1 MGIIL
6 EVIKLN
12 KHFGG
17 LAAISEL
24 DLNVRDREILGLIG
38 PNGAGKTTLFNVI
51 SGFFPPTNGKV
62 IFNGQDITWLKAHE
76 IAHLGISRTF
86 QATNL
91 FMRISVLENVFTGYH
106 LSYKT
111 NRLKRILRT
120 PAALKEEESL
130 RRKALDVLEFMGL
143 TPLKDELAANL
154 PHGHQRILGV
164 CMALATP
171 PKMLLLDE
179 PVTGMN
185 ATETQNM
192 IDLIRQIREKGIT
205 IVLVEHDMKAV
216 MNLCD
221 RIVVLNY
228 GQKIAEGLPEE
239 IRENKEVIEAYLGR
253 ERKK

>member
-1 MGIIL
+1 MRMIL
-6 EVIKLN
+6 EVKKLN
-12 KHFGG
+12 KYFGG

-24 DLNVRDREILGLIG
+24 DLNVVDTEILGLIG

-51 SGFFPPTNGKV
+51 SGFFPLTNGKV
-62 IFNGQDITWLKAHE
+62 TFDGQDITWLRAHE
-76 IAHLGISRTF
+76 IARLGISRTF

-91 FMRISVLENVFTGYH
+91 FMRLSVLDNVFTGYH

-120 PAALKEEESL
+120 PTAVKEEKLL
-130 RRKALDVLEFMGL
+130 RQKALEILEFMGL
-143 TPLKDELAANL
+143 IPLKDEIAANL

-164 CMALATP
+164 CMALATH
-171 PKMLLLDE
+171 PKLLLLDE

-192 IDLIRQIREKGIT
+192 INLIRQIRERGIT

>member
-1 MGIIL
+1 
-6 EVIKLN
+6 
-12 KHFGG
+12 
-17 LAAISEL
+17 
-24 DLNVRDREILGLIG
+24 
-38 PNGAGKTTLFNVI
+38 
-51 SGFFPPTNGKV
+51 
-62 IFNGQDITWLKAHE
+62 
-76 IAHLGISRTF
+76 
-86 QATNL
+86 
-91 FMRISVLENVFTGYH
+91 
-106 LSYKT
+106 
-111 NRLKRILRT
+111 LKRILRT
-120 PAALKEEESL
+120 PTALREEELL
-130 RRKALDVLEFMGL
+130 RQKATEILEFMGL
-143 TPLKDELAANL
+143 IPQKDEIAANL

-164 CMALATP
+164 CMALATH
-171 PKMLLLDE
+171 PKLLLLDE

-192 IDLIRQIREKGIT
+192 INLIKQIRERGIT

>member
-1 MGIIL
+1 MGTIL
-6 EVIKLN
+6 EVKKLN

-24 DLNVRDREILGLIG
+24 DLNVIDTEILGLIG

-51 SGFFPPTNGKV
+51 SGFFPPTSGKV
-62 IFNGQDITWLKAHE
+62 IFNDLDITWLKAHE

-111 NRLKRILRT
+111 NILKRILRT
-120 PAALKEEESL
+120 PTALKEEELL
-130 RRKALDVLEFMGL
+130 RKKAIEVLEFMGL

-171 PKMLLLDE
+171 PKLLLLDE

-185 ATETQNM
+185 PTETQNM
-192 IDLIRQIREKGIT
+192 IDLIRQIRERGIT

-216 MNLCD
+216 MDLCD

-239 IRENKEVIEAYLGR
+239 IRENQEVIEAYLGR

>member
-1 MGIIL
+1 MGNIL
-6 EVIKLN
+6 EVKKLS
-12 KHFGG
+12 KQFGG
-17 LAAISEL
+17 LAAISGL
-24 DLNVRDREILGLIG
+24 DLNVRDTEILGLIG

-51 SGFFPPTNGKV
+51 SGFFPPTSGKV
-62 IFNGQDITWLKAHE
+62 IFKGKDITWLKAHE

-91 FMRISVLENVFTGYH
+91 FMKISVLENVFTGYH
-106 LSYKT
+106 LSYKA
-111 NRLKRILRT
+111 NKLKRILRT
-120 PAALKEEESL
+120 PTALKEEELL
-130 RRKALDVLEFMGL
+130 RQKAIEVLEFMGL
-143 TPLKDELAANL
+143 TPLINELAANL
-154 PHGHQRILGV
+154 PHGHQKILGI
-164 CMALATP
+164 CLALATN
-171 PKMLLLDE
+171 PKLLLLDE

-192 IDLIRQIREKGIT
+192 INLIRQIRERNIT

>member
-1 MGIIL
+1 MNIIL
-6 EVIKLN
+6 EVKKLN
-12 KHFGG
+12 KYFGG

-24 DLNVRDREILGLIG
+24 DLNVIDTEILGLIG
-38 PNGAGKTTLFNVI
+38 PNGAGKTTLFNLI
-51 SGFFPPTNGKV
+51 SGFFPPTSGKV
-62 IFNGQDITWLKAHE
+62 LFNGREITWLKAHE
-76 IAHLGISRTF
+76 IADLGISRTF
-86 QATNL
+86 QATSL
-91 FMRISVLENVFTGYH
+91 FMKLSVLDNVFTGYH
-106 LSYKT
+106 LSYKA
-111 NRLKRILRT
+111 NILKRILRT
-120 PAALKEEESL
+120 PTALKEEELL
-130 RRKALDVLEFMGL
+130 RQKAIEVLEFMGL
-143 TPLKDELAANL
+143 TPLINELAANL
-154 PHGHQRILGV
+154 PHGHQRILGI
-164 CMALATP
+164 CLALATN
-171 PKMLLLDE
+171 PKLLLLDE

-192 IDLIRQIREKGIT
+192 INLIRQIRERNIT

>member
-1 MGIIL
+1 MGNIL
-6 EVIKLN
+6 EVKKLS
-12 KHFGG
+12 KQFGG
-17 LAAISEL
+17 LAAISGL
-24 DLNVRDREILGLIG
+24 DLNVRDTEILGLIG

-51 SGFFPPTNGKV
+51 SGFFPPTSGEV
-62 IFNGQDITWLKAHE
+62 LFNGREITWLKAHE
-76 IAHLGISRTF
+76 IADLGISRTF
-86 QATNL
+86 QATSL
-91 FMRISVLENVFTGYH
+91 FMKLSVLDNVFTGYH
-106 LSYKT
+106 LSYKA
-111 NRLKRILRT
+111 NKLKRILRT
-120 PAALKEEESL
+120 PTALKEEELL
-130 RRKALDVLEFMGL
+130 RQKAIEVLEFMGL
-143 TPLKDELAANL
+143 TPLINELAANL
-154 PHGHQRILGV
+154 PHGHQKILGI
-164 CMALATP
+164 CLALATN
-171 PKMLLLDE
+171 PKLLLLDE

-192 IDLIRQIREKGIT
+192 INLIRQIRERNIT